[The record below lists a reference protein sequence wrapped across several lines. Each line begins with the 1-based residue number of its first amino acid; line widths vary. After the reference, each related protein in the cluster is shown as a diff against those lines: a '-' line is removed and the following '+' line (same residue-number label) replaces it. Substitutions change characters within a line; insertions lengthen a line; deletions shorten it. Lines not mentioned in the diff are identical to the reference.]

1 MSFNPGLSVLPSG
14 KISSHSNQCHS
25 AQTHLILY
33 CHKQD
38 EERDF
43 MKTCSGHSCIGI
55 AIVVLLA
62 ITVLFTGCSGPTDQ
76 KVPSST
82 GSPGV
87 TAGQGAHTPAST
99 SVPANTDVSAS
110 LPYGV
115 TISVPADWKRE
126 NVLSGGVRDYGTTTV
141 NIANFYSPYAIPGD
155 QSSYVVLSVDVDQS
169 PGTDFEKYFNN
180 ATIAV
185 QKTYDVL
192 TEVEAHSYTIT
203 ISGYKSYELD
213 FQTEQVKGTYIFT
226 STENGMYIFSFRVQN
241 KPRVVQALQSDIVA
255 IYKSIRLNPPT
266 VVVTPHR

>member
-1 MSFNPGLSVLPSG
+1 
-14 KISSHSNQCHS
+14 
-25 AQTHLILY
+25 
-33 CHKQD
+33 
-38 EERDF
+38 
-43 MKTCSGHSCIGI
+43 MKTGSGHSCIGI
-55 AIVVLLA
+55 TIIVLLA
-62 ITVLFTGCSGPTDQ
+62 ITVLFTGCTSPTDQ
-76 KVPSST
+76 KIPSST

-87 TAGQGAHTPAST
+87 TAGQGTPAPAST
-99 SVPANTDVSAS
+99 SVAANTDVSAS

-115 TISVPADWKRE
+115 TLSVPADWKRE

-141 NIANFYSPYAIPGD
+141 NIANFYSPYSIPGD

-192 TEVEAHSYTIT
+192 TEVEVHSYTLM

-241 KPRVVQALQSDIVA
+241 KRQPVQVFQNNIVD
-255 IYKSIRLNPPT
+255 IYKSIRINPPT